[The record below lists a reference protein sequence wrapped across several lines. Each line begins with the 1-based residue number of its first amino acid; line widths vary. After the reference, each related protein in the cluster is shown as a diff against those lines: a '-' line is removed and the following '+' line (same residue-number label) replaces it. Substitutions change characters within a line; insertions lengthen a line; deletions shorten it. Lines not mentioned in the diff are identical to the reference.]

1 VRARMCTS
9 EYRELAACIYGELAA
24 GMETSAAIVVVQG
37 LRQLLG
43 VDENGREASLEKR
56 QGSMLALGYIMAHAV
71 DPDTNAHKLPKETVS
86 SVLLTLT
93 LALSERRAEVVS
105 SAARAI
111 GLAGLHCTL
120 MLPPGKMPPSPGP
133 WPSVSYLSPAC
144 SHMSANLRVSVCA
157 HCSRVSSSAIVCPVA
172 CVPGPLC
179 VCVCVC
185 VHDVCVYV
193 CVCARAFMCVC
204 MMCVCVCVCV
214 CVCISR

>member
-1 VRARMCTS
+1 MYLG
-9 EYRELAACIYGELAA
+9 YRELAACIYGELAA

-133 WPSVSYLSPAC
+133 LPSAC
-144 SHMSANLRVSVCA
+144 TSLQHVHTGQPPRVRLCRLPMGALLCSCMPCCVRAWSCVC
-157 HCSRVSSSAIVCPVA
+157 
-172 CVPGPLC
+172 LC
-179 VCVCVC
+179 VCVCARVC
-185 VHDVCVYV
+185 VHDVCV
-193 CVCARAFMCVC
+193 C
-204 MMCVCVCVCV
+204 MCVCVCVCA
-214 CVCISR
+214 CA